1 MEKKTHVII
10 ASIVLSILVWLSVSM
25 NNQYLVTIRVPF
37 RVSGLQR
44 NITLASPVPRS
55 FSVRVR
61 GTGWQVA
68 SSYLSTAS
76 SIDFDA
82 SNFEKRKILLTSAE
96 LAYSLDLGS
105 SAEVVS
111 FTPDSIWLVL
121 DTVITKRIPLL
132 AKVDVVPHDG
142 FMVMGEPIIQPDS
155 VTISGAKRVVDGI
168 VSWPTQPKKFKNVI
182 NSVDTKVLLADSL
195 ARLIKL
201 DIAEAEVKIDVEQI
215 TENTYKNIP
224 VKILNNKDSAQ
235 VLLLP
240 PTVDVTIRGGINMMS
255 DITADSLSVSLDY
268 NNLIGSLSS
277 HVEPDVKA
285 PPEFQVIGVRP
296 DTLEFVIR
304 KEPATKDILS
314 PHQR

>member
-25 NNQYLVTIRVPF
+25 NNQYSVTIRVPF
-37 RVSGLQR
+37 RVSGFQR
-44 NITLASPVPRS
+44 NIALANPVPKS
-55 FSVRVR
+55 ISVRVR

-82 SNFEKRKILLTSAE
+82 SNLEKRKILLTSAE

-111 FTPDSIWLVL
+111 FTPDSIWLIL

-142 FMVMGEPIIQPDS
+142 FIVRGKPVIQPDS

-168 VSWPTQPKKFKNVI
+168 DFWPTELKRFRNVI
-182 NSVDTKVLLADSL
+182 NSVDTRVLLS
-195 ARLIKL
+195 IH
-201 DIAEAEVKIDVEQI
+201 
-215 TENTYKNIP
+215 
-224 VKILNNKDSAQ
+224 S
-235 VLLLP
+235 
-240 PTVDVTIRGGINMMS
+240 
-255 DITADSLSVSLDY
+255 
-268 NNLIGSLSS
+268 
-277 HVEPDVKA
+277 
-285 PPEFQVIGVRP
+285 
-296 DTLEFVIR
+296 
-304 KEPATKDILS
+304 PA
-314 PHQR
+314 